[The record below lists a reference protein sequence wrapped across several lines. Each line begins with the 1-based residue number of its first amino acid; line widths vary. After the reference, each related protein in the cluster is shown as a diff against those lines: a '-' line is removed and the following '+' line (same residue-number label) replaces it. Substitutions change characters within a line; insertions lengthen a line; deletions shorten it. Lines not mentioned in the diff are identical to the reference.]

1 MPIVIG
7 VVSQKGGVG
16 KSSVS
21 RMIAREFAH
30 IGWDVKI
37 ADMDIQQGTSFHWAR
52 SRDHHKIAPE
62 IRVEAF
68 TNVAKALRD
77 APNFDLYV
85 FDGAPAAS
93 AATREIAAAADVV
106 LLPTGLATDDLRPQV
121 LLAHELIKAGV
132 SSAKLAFVLWKVGDS
147 PSEIADARQY
157 VEKAGFRVLAG
168 EVPERTGY
176 RRASDSGRAVTE
188 TRHPDL
194 NKRADLVVQS
204 IADIIKTA
212 TRKTTTKRKVSA

>member
-1 MPIVIG
+1 MPIIIG

-30 IGWDVKI
+30 SGWDVKI
-37 ADMDIQQGTSFHWAR
+37 ADMDFQQGTSFHWAR
-52 SRDHHKIAPE
+52 SRNDNKIEPE

-68 TNVAKALRD
+68 TNVGKALRD

-93 AATREIAAAADVV
+93 ASTREIAAAADIV

-132 SSAKLAFVLWKVGDS
+132 EPEKIAFVLWRVGDS
-147 PSEIADARQY
+147 QAEIADARQY
-157 VEKAGFRVLAG
+157 IEKAGFRVLPG

-176 RRASDSGRAVTE
+176 RRASDAGRAATE
-188 TRHPDL
+188 TRHPEL

-204 IADIIKTA
+204 IADTIKTA
-212 TRKTTTKRKVSA
+212 TSQKVSA